1 MFKRLC
7 LSFCL
12 LLIGVIIY
20 AVFRQEVLF
29 LSNVRLSILEKIK
42 FEIDYSNCHWLIY
55 FIVYCLPDAL
65 WYAALLNIQIELY
78 DGERLNIV
86 LFIFTIMLPFVY
98 EILQKVGSIQ
108 GTFDWLD
115 ILTYFFTLI
124 IIVICQKKHFYQLW
138 Y

>member
-42 FEIDYSNCHWLIY
+42 IEIDYSNCHWLIY

-124 IIVICQKKHFYQLW
+124 IIVICQKKHFYQL
-138 Y
+138 